1 MVRTSTDPIKENIM
15 KVHTYEITYAD
26 RYKSIGKTVQMG
38 TDGQSVSEK
47 FQALNPDYTVLMVS
61 AEMSIM

>member
-1 MVRTSTDPIKENIM
+1 M
-15 KVHTYEITYAD
+15 KIHSYEITYAD
-26 RYKSIGKTVQMG
+26 RYQSIGKTVQVG